1 MRKQELYTQI
11 FKELL
16 QEELLNEADAYDI
29 PSLQKDVERIISRHL
44 EDFALVYQTGIISE

>member
-1 MRKQELYTQI
+1 MKKQELFTQI
-11 FKELL
+11 FEELL

-29 PSLQKDVERIISRHL
+29 PSLQKEVELIISRTL

>member
-1 MRKQELYTQI
+1 MKKQELFTQI
-11 FKELL
+11 FEELL

-29 PSLQKDVERIISRHL
+29 HSLQEEVERIISRNL

>member
-1 MRKQELYTQI
+1 MKKQELYTQI

-29 PSLQKDVERIISRHL
+29 PSLQKDVERIISRNL
-44 EDFALVYQTGIISE
+44 EDFTLVYQTGIISE